1 MSASLIGAALS
12 ALCVLLGAALVAGTL
27 RDIFLSVIVPRPSSA
42 PFRPSSFISRRGWQ
56 LWRRLAH
63 RFNDAGRREEFLGI
77 FAPAMLVALSVI
89 WLGALVVGYGTM
101 FYGLRDQTRELHSYG
116 DALYFAGT
124 TALTIGYGDVVPTG
138 PATRVLSIIAGA
150 TGFGVFAVVTTFLFA
165 IFGSFQ
171 SREAFIITF
180 GNRSGAPP
188 SAVDAILGAAKLGT
202 LDRVL
207 EIGESAQVWMAQV
220 LETHLAYPVL
230 IFFRST
236 HDGLSWVGT
245 LGGLLDSATLVLTT
259 LDHPQ
264 SGDAALLLRLGR
276 HVVDDI
282 SDYFD
287 LVDTGATG
295 IERSEFYQAYETFRA
310 AGLRLR
316 NRDAAWDDF
325 SRTRAGYASRLNQMA
340 TFLSIPPQQWV
351 SDRSLLIARRRPIL
365 PVA

>member
-1 MSASLIGAALS
+1 
-12 ALCVLLGAALVAGTL
+12 
-27 RDIFLSVIVPRPSSA
+27 
-42 PFRPSSFISRRGWQ
+42 
-56 LWRRLAH
+56 
-63 RFNDAGRREEFLGI
+63 
-77 FAPAMLVALSVI
+77 
-89 WLGALVVGYGTM
+89 
-101 FYGLRDQTRELHSYG
+101 
-116 DALYFAGT
+116 
-124 TALTIGYGDVVPTG
+124 
-138 PATRVLSIIAGA
+138 
-150 TGFGVFAVVTTFLFA
+150 VVTTFLFA

-295 IERSEFYQAYETFRA
+295 IERSEFYQAYDTFRL
-310 AGLRLR
+310 GRLQP
-316 NRDAAWDDF
+316 N
-325 SRTRAGYASRLNQMA
+325 
-340 TFLSIPPQQWV
+340 
-351 SDRSLLIARRRPIL
+351 ARRVREPAQSNGDLSQHPAAAMGQRSFPADRPPPPHPTGCMIAAL
-365 PVA
+365 VRVRGYGMQKRDLASLEAFR